1 MVVDDDDADRIVG
14 DRSSGAGHARG
25 KSFGV
30 AGTHLWKRLART
42 GVPLQWQ
49 CFLGSCLLT
58 GAALLPHTR
67 VRPVLG
73 GMALAAFI
81 RYAWSRLTSRRRR
94 AN

>member
-25 KSFGV
+25 
-30 AGTHLWKRLART
+30 T